1 MAHLAIVLGI
11 RPDVIRASLVLNALR
26 QQRKHKITFI
36 WSGQH
41 YSDNLKD
48 IFFRELAVD
57 PPDLELGVSGTS
69 DAEIAGAMI
78 QKLAPVLQDLKPDA
92 VMFLGDTNTI
102 VGCIAACQL
111 NIPVV
116 HFEGCWHSYDWR
128 MPEDKYRRLID
139 QMSDVIYT
147 YFPEYKLQGM
157 VGGLNPKSIVV
168 TYGNPIVEILQTYYF
183 NRRAQYDALATPAFF
198 ASRGITKGEYYLM
211 TCHRRENVHIRK
223 SFEAILRLIGHTK
236 RTVYFPASYRTQKVL
251 QEYGLTLPRNV
262 IMVDPIGYFEF
273 IALMTNSHG
282 VITDSGTVVE
292 ETCVLQVPSLQMR
305 KATERPQT
313 YDVGSSVKFDPD
325 RAQDYDLDIIYAK
338 FEALY
343 GKKWQNPMGDGK
355 ASERIVADL
364 LRRLDETDNGTGPGF
379 RMHAPEL
386 SHFWVERQFC
396 EDGLPVPVSRR
407 ALERERTGIIAS

>member
-26 QQRKHKITFI
+26 AQTKHRITFI

-48 IFFRELAVD
+48 IFFRELGVAK
-57 PPDLELGVSGTS
+57 PDLELGVSGDS
-69 DAEIAGAMI
+69 DATIAGAMI
-78 QKLAPVLQDLKPDA
+78 QKLSPVLQDLKPDA

-102 VGCIAACQL
+102 VGCVAACQL

-168 TYGNPIVEILQTYYF
+168 TYGNPIVEILDTYYF
-183 NRRAQYDALATPAFF
+183 QRKAQFDAMATLAFF
-198 ASRGITKGEYYLM
+198 AERGIAKGEYYLM
-211 TCHRRENVHIRK
+211 TCHRRENVHIRS
-223 SFEAILRLIGHTK
+223 SFEAILRLVGSTD
-236 RTVYFPASYRTQKVL
+236 RAVYFPASYRTQKVL
-251 QEYGLTLPRNV
+251 VEYGLTLPTNV
-262 IMVDPIGYFEF
+262 RMVDPIGYIEF
-273 IALMTNSHG
+273 VALMVNSRG

-313 YDVGSSVKFDPD
+313 YDVGSSVKFDP
-325 RAQDYDLDIIYAK
+325 AEAAK
-338 FEALY
+338 YPSEVVFAKLEALY
-343 GKKWQNPMGDGK
+343 GNTWPNPMGDGR
-355 ASERIVADL
+355 ASQRIVADL
-364 LRRLDETDNGTGPGF
+364 LRRLDETDTGSGPGF
-379 RMHAPEL
+379 RMHVPEL
-386 SHFWVERQFC
+386 SHFWVERSYG
-396 EDGLPVPVSRR
+396 EDGLPAPAV
-407 ALERERTGIIAS
+407 ERVGVVV